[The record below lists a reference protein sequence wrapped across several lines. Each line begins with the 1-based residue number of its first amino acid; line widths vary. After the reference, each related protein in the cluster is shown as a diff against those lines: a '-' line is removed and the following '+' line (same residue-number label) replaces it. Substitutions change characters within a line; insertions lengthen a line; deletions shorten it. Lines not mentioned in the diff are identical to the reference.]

1 MNKKK
6 ITRFVFCAFMILLL
20 SFNGGCGKLLPE
32 NFNGL
37 PAIEQPL
44 TTRIYY
50 NNGELMAHRY
60 VENRIEISLEDIPI
74 EVVQATIATEDK
86 NFFRHFGLDFAGI
99 ARAAYYDLKNKKI
112 SQGGSTI
119 SQQLA
124 KNLFLSHERTWERK
138 LKELFLTL
146 RLEQVYSKREILEK
160 YLNTIYYGHAAYGIE
175 AAAQTYFGKTASE
188 LTLAESALLAGLP
201 RGPLYYSP
209 FLDMDAARKRQ
220 AHVLSLMETEGY
232 ISFAE
237 KEEALAQP
245 ILLKQSEDNDETGY
259 LVDYIINMELE
270 HLWEQNSSLLSR
282 GGLEIHTTID
292 PQIQSAAE
300 KILKEKIPVS
310 ESDQDGVSQPQ
321 GALVAIDPLT
331 GYIRAMAGGKDYSE
345 TMFNR
350 VFSLRSP
357 GSTFKPFVYAAAL
370 ENGYT
375 AASMFYCEPSDF
387 WEEGMDTP
395 YRPADHGNTFHH
407 DTLTMREA
415 ISQSCNVIAVK
426 LNAEMGNNKSI
437 EMARRLGIKSPI
449 GDYLSLPLGTS
460 EVTLMEMT
468 SAFATFA
475 NGGFNVQPQAV
486 KKVVDPEG
494 RVVLENTPE
503 RQPVLDEGIA
513 YLLTNMMK
521 DVFKEGGTGFRA
533 AHLLDRPVAGKTGT
547 SSDTKD
553 AYTIGYTPDLVAGIY
568 IGHDQ
573 GKSLG
578 TDGGHLAAP
587 LWAEFITEALKD
599 TPPRDFSRPPNI
611 VEVTICPHT
620 GLKQSPWCQADGYT
634 ELFIRGTEPSQTCSY
649 PECFSTPVYPWWPW
663 WRY

>member
-1 MNKKK
+1 VNRKRVFDF
-6 ITRFVFCAFMILLL
+6 IFCAFIILLL

-32 NFNGL
+32 SYMGL
-37 PAIEQPL
+37 PAIKQPL

-50 NNGELMAHRY
+50 NDGELMAQHY
-60 VENRIEISLEDIPI
+60 VENRIEVSLEDIPE

-99 ARAAYYDLKNKKI
+99 IRAAYYDFKNKKI

-138 LKELFLTL
+138 IKELFLTL
-146 RLEQVYSKREILEK
+146 RLEQVYSKGDILEK

-175 AAAQTYFGKTASE
+175 AAAETYFGKKASE
-188 LTLAESALLAGLP
+188 LNLSESAMLAGLP

-220 AHVLSLMETEGY
+220 AHVLGLMEAEGY
-232 ISFAE
+232 ISAAE
-237 KEEALAQP
+237 KKKALAQP
-245 ILLKQSEDNDETGY
+245 ILLKPPDSTVEAGY
-259 LVDYIINMELE
+259 LVDYIINTELVD
-270 HLWEQNSSLLSR
+270 LWEQDSSLLST
-282 GGLEIHTTID
+282 GGLEIHTSLD
-292 PQIQSAAE
+292 PRMQSIAE
-300 KILKEKIPVS
+300 KIMKEKIPVS
-310 ESDQDGVSQPQ
+310 ESDQEGISQPQ

-331 GYIRAMAGGKDYSE
+331 GYIRAMVGGKDYTE

-357 GSTFKPFVYAAAL
+357 GSAFKPFVYAAAL

-375 AASMFYCEPSDF
+375 AASRFHCEPTEF
-387 WEEGMDTP
+387 WEEGMDAP
-395 YRPADHGNTFHH
+395 YRPADFGNTFHY

-426 LNAEMGNNKSI
+426 LNAEIGNKKSM
-437 EMARRLGIKSPI
+437 EMAHRLGIRSPI

-460 EVTLMEMT
+460 EVTLMEMA
-468 SAFATFA
+468 SAFAPFA
-475 NGGFNVQPQAV
+475 NGGFRIEPMAV
-486 KKVVDPEG
+486 KKVIDREG
-494 RVVLENTPE
+494 KVVWETEPE

-513 YLLTNMMK
+513 YIMTDMMK
-521 DVFKEGGTGFRA
+521 GVFREGGTGFRA

-547 SSDTKD
+547 SSNTKD
-553 AYTIGYTPDLVAGIY
+553 AYTIGYTPDLVAGVY

-578 TDGGHLAAP
+578 ADGGRLAAP
-587 LWAEFITEALKD
+587 LWAEFITGALKD
-599 TPPRDFSRPPNI
+599 TPPRDFSRPPAM
-611 VEVTICPHT
+611 VEVSICPHT
-620 GLKQSPWCQADGYT
+620 GLKQSPWCQAEGYT
-634 ELFIRGTEPSQTCSY
+634 ELFVEGTEPEQSCSY
-649 PECFSTPVYPWWPW
+649 PECHSTPIYPWWPW
-663 WRY
+663 WR